1 MARQD
6 TRTSSGNGGTS
17 TAEFT
22 TGRWPWVLTTFG
34 IDEVFLRDVHGPCPM
49 CGGVDRFRF
58 DDKEGRGT
66 WFCNQC
72 GNGDGFDLLQAY
84 TGRPFKEL
92 AVEIDRMKTGA
103 PGADA
108 FRPERSVEEKRNRLN
123 QAWAGARAP
132 LLVDNYL
139 RNRGLKHTSDVVDLR
154 GHEALDHY
162 DKHSNTTARWPTIC
176 ALIRN
181 KKGQPISIHR
191 TVLLPNAD
199 RKKTIMPPTEKLVGG
214 GIRLSPVQND
224 LLLVAEGIETAL
236 AGREFFW
243 RAWKRS
249 DTPMGVWATVSAHM
263 MKEIELPTVKSIIVC
278 ADADRSYTG
287 QAAAFEL
294 ARKLKT
300 RKDCPTIWLA
310 LPDRQGCDMVDALAG
325 DCGVTYTHS

>member
-1 MARQD
+1 ML
-6 TRTSSGNGGTS
+6 
-17 TAEFT
+17 TA
-22 TGRWPWVLTTFG
+22 FG

-49 CGGVDRFRF
+49 CGGTDRFRF

-84 TGRPFKEL
+84 TGRSFKEL
-92 AVEIDRMKTGA
+92 AEEIDKLRVVA
-103 PGADA
+103 PESKP
-108 FRPERSVEEKRNRLN
+108 FKRERSVEEKRDRLN
-123 QAWAGARAP
+123 EAWAGAKSP
-132 LLVDNYL
+132 QLVDTYFKS
-139 RNRGLKHTSDVVDLR
+139 RGLSHAGDLVDVR
-154 GHEALDHY
+154 GHTALEHY
-162 DKHSNTTARWPTIC
+162 DRASNTTATWPTIC
-176 ALIRN
+176 SLIRN
-181 KKGQPISIHR
+181 KKGEPTSVHR

-214 GIRLSPVQND
+214 AIRLVPVQDD

-243 RAWKRS
+243 ATWKRKS
-249 DTPMGVWATVSAHM
+249 VMGVWATVSAHM
-263 MKEIELPTVKSIIVC
+263 MKEVELPTVKTIIVC

-294 ARKLKT
+294 ARKLKL
-300 RKDCPTIWLA
+300 RKDQPIIWVA